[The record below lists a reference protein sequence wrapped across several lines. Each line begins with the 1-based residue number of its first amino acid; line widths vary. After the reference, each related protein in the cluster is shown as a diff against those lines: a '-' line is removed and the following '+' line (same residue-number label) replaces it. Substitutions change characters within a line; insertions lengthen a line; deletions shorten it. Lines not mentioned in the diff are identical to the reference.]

1 MDTSLTN
8 QSPIHVLV
16 VEDELFSRLHAVD
29 LIERA
34 GYAAVEAANA
44 DEAIAI
50 LEARKDIRIVFTD
63 IDMPGSMD
71 GLRLAAVVCA
81 RWPRTKIIVTSGRPN
96 VTPADLP
103 VASRFVSKPYHPA
116 TVVRNLSQM
125 LTA

>member
-1 MDTSLTN
+1 MAGERTT
-8 QSPIHVLV
+8 VLV
-16 VEDELFSRLHAVD
+16 VEDEALIRLDIAD
-29 LIERA
+29 ALEDA
-34 GYAAVEAANA
+34 GFNVLEAANV
-44 DEAIAI
+44 DEAVTVLAAHP
-50 LEARKDIRIVFTD
+50 EIRAVFTD

-103 VASRFVSKPYHPA
+103 VASRFVSKPYNPA

>member
-1 MDTSLTN
+1 MAGERTT
-8 QSPIHVLV
+8 VLV
-16 VEDELFSRLHAVD
+16 VEDEALIRLDIAD
-29 LIERA
+29 ALEDA
-34 GYAAVEAANA
+34 GFNVLEAADV
-44 DEAIAI
+44 DEAVTVLAAHP
-50 LEARKDIRIVFTD
+50 EIRAVFTD

-103 VASRFVSKPYHPA
+103 VASRFVSKPYNPA

>member
-1 MDTSLTN
+1 MAGERTT
-8 QSPIHVLV
+8 VLV
-16 VEDELFSRLHAVD
+16 VEDEALIRLDIAD
-29 LIERA
+29 ALEDA
-34 GYAAVEAANA
+34 GFNVLEAA
-44 DEAIAI
+44 DVGEAVTVLAAHP
-50 LEARKDIRIVFTD
+50 EIRAVFTD

-103 VASRFVSKPYHPA
+103 VASRFVSKPYNPA